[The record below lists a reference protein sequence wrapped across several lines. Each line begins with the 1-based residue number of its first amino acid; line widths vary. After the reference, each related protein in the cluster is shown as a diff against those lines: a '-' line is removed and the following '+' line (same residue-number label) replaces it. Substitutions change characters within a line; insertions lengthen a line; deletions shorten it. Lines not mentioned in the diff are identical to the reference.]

1 MQNGILDGLSLVDT
15 TGRLILASTVTVL
28 FLGIGANLFLRS
40 RYARLRRDLERN
52 PDKDGSLD
60 RFDHPVLQRIVRDAD
75 AMARAGREVSTQ
87 AIVEE
92 RFEADLGG
100 WLLAER
106 FVKGATGLVIILG
119 LLGTF
124 YGLTSSIGRLVALV
138 SVDPTLTTGVADVT
152 SSVTT
157 GLSHALSGM
166 AVAFSNS
173 LLGIGSAVVLTALG
187 IVSNVTD
194 QRTGAMVQAET
205 YLDRRVAAS
214 SGPSADAA
222 RLEAAAVR
230 FEAALQAL
238 SASTGD
244 FREFNA
250 HLRDNVQRMSLSFG
264 DLGEAL
270 KTHAATVT
278 PRGGTSR

>member
-1 MQNGILDGLSLVDT
+1 MQNAILDGLSLVDT
-15 TGRLILASTVTVL
+15 TGRLILGSTVTVL
-28 FLGIGANLFLRS
+28 VLGIGANLFLRS
-40 RYARLRRDLERN
+40 RYARLRRDLERT
-52 PDKDGSLD
+52 PDRDAQ
-60 RFDHPVLQRIVRDAD
+60 FDHPVLQRIVRDAD

-138 SVDPTLTTGVADVT
+138 SVDPTAVADVT
-152 SSVTT
+152 QSVTT

-214 SGPSADAA
+214 SGPGADAA

-264 DLGEAL
+264 DLSEAL
-270 KTHAATVT
+270 KTHAASVT
-278 PRGGTSR
+278 PRSGR

>member
-1 MQNGILDGLSLVDT
+1 MQNAILDGLSLVDT
-15 TGRLILASTVTVL
+15 TGRLILASTVSVL
-28 FLGIGANLFLRS
+28 LLGVGANLLLRS

-52 PDKDGSLD
+52 PDKDAQ
-60 RFDHPVLQRIVRDAD
+60 FDHPVLQRIVRDAD

-92 RFEADLGG
+92 RFEADLGS

-138 SVDPTLTTGVADVT
+138 SADPTAVADVT
-152 SSVTT
+152 TSVTT

-214 SGPSADAA
+214 FGPSADAA

-264 DLGEAL
+264 DLSDAL
-270 KTHAATVT
+270 KSHAASVT
-278 PRGGTSR
+278 PRTGR